1 MTRYSG
7 LMRVTSIC
15 SVLCCVSVSV
25 TITAA
30 KNEGQQPKEKPVVT
44 VQAPQTQLP
53 LPLNERYVHVPGK
66 IITNIYRY
74 IYRYRYIVYRCSVA
88 FFRIHT
94 CMRTGIHSI
103 QLQHFEDSYSLRAMG
118 GKTLPEKKNLR
129 LG

>member
-15 SVLCCVSVSV
+15 LVLCCVSVSV

-66 IITNIYRY
+66 IITY
-74 IYRYRYIVYRCSVA
+74 IYIYNVYSCSVA

-94 CMRTGIHSI
+94 CIHTGIHSI

-118 GKTLPEKKNLR
+118 GKTLPEKKSETWLVR
-129 LG
+129 